1 MDIQS
6 GLRLELNNIALFGQR
21 KLLLHAADSK
31 DLRRDASDFDIRML
45 WNNKNESVGSFNE
58 LCHILGLNYASYRLY
73 SVLNF
78 LQVSKGEMR
87 QLYCLTL

>member
-58 LCHILGLNYASYRLY
+58 LCHIRL
-73 SVLNF
+73 VPHADLIDF
-78 LQVSKGEMR
+78 LE
-87 QLYCLTL
+87 T